1 MGPQDPIQSLKVEP
15 PQRSLMNSFFSE
27 FFIFF
32 YLFNFFVFFLN
43 KIQKKPKKTVNKRNQ
58 YSALE
63 IKNYDKEKIIITDS
77 TENSNFI
84 EVIPFLDCHRLLV
97 LVKLYLSGAIAILKL
112 PRKTS
117 NELLNFG
124 LFEDSFFRGLP
135 IWLPPPLIFK
145 EELIQ

>member
-1 MGPQDPIQSLKVEP
+1 M
-15 PQRSLMNSFFSE
+15 
-27 FFIFF
+27 
-32 YLFNFFVFFLN
+32 
-43 KIQKKPKKTVNKRNQ
+43 NKRNQ
-58 YSALE
+58 YSALK
-63 IKNYDKEKIIITDS
+63 IKNYDKEKIIVTDS

-135 IWLPPPLIFK
+135 I
-145 EELIQ
+145 